1 MNLKN
6 EDCFS
11 EKAINLHISNPSIHY
26 DKRKETRENN
36 FGVNESIQC
45 SMNCLSEWNHRK
57 SYPVTDMTRINQQV
71 NFINSNYTTE
81 LLRIMNSSYQS
92 VKKIEDN
99 NNNNNNAEIKESFWS
114 SPEMKVLKLRLEE
127 HLNRIKG
134 VSSVTATVI
143 KPTVGGTS
151 TTDDTRVHNLKT
163 QESSPSINKS
173 PLLSVLKNEYFSTQS
188 HITNT
193 PDSPYLGV
201 YGCIRSDPSAF
212 RPVQSRQ
219 ISAEYKNLKPPTSS
233 NRVIESL
240 LNSSRSTNS
249 STPIQ
254 QSQQQQQLCTYSSQ
268 STISQSNAVHSKINN
283 MNKTSQNLSTPILTK
298 YEINRLEQ
306 LHYHQHLF
314 NPSIEHLNK
323 TTAQTNLSN
332 ISQTSGNNINNRDN
346 IDEKCIFSTSPTTII
361 SSTSTIY
368 QDKKLRKSHPSKKCQ
383 KCTCFNCQMARN
395 LKTNNNNNNK
405 NVFNGF
411 NIKKLNVENR
421 NSMHKVHI
429 CDICGKTYSK
439 TSHLKAHLRWHNDER
454 PFQCIYELCNKAFT
468 RSDELQRHLRTHTG
482 EKRFLCNICNKR
494 FMRSDHLSKHRKTH
508 EIHRSS
514 MLNTNI

>member
-1 MNLKN
+1 M
-6 EDCFS
+6 
-11 EKAINLHISNPSIHY
+11 
-26 DKRKETRENN
+26 
-36 FGVNESIQC
+36 ESP
-45 SMNCLSEWNHRK
+45 K
-57 SYPVTDMTRINQQV
+57 SYPATDGTRINQQV
-71 NFINSNYTTE
+71 NLNNSNYTTE
-81 LLRIMNSSYQS
+81 FLRIMNSSYQC

-99 NNNNNNAEIKESFWS
+99 NNNNVEIKESFWS

-127 HLNRIKG
+127 HLNRIQG
-134 VSSVTATVI
+134 VSSVTATMI
-143 KPTVGGTS
+143 KPTVGGT
-151 TTDDTRVHNLKT
+151 TTTTMDDTHVHNLKT
-163 QESSPSINKS
+163 EESNPSAINKS
-173 PLLSVLKNEYFSTQS
+173 PLLSVLKNEYFSTQPYT
-188 HITNT
+188 TNT
-193 PDSPYLGV
+193 PNSLYSGI
-201 YGCIRSDPSAF
+201 YGCIRSDTTSAF

-219 ISAEYKNLKPPTSS
+219 ISTEYKNLIPPTNMTTTSS
-233 NRVIESL
+233 NRIIESL
-240 LNSSRSTNS
+240 LNSRSINS

-254 QSQQQQQLCTYSSQ
+254 QQSQQLCTYSLQ
-268 STISQSNAVHSKINN
+268 STITQSNIVHPKISS
-283 MNKTSQNLSTPILTK
+283 MNKTCQNLSTSMLSK
-298 YEINRLEQ
+298 YEINNSEQ
-306 LHYHQHLF
+306 LHYQHLF
-314 NPSIEHLNK
+314 NSSIEHLNK
-323 TTAQTNLSN
+323 TVAQTNLSN
-332 ISQTSGNNINNRDN
+332 ISHTSGNNMNRDN

-368 QDKKLRKSHPSKKCQ
+368 QDKKLRKSHPNKKCQ
-383 KCTCFNCQMARN
+383 KCSCFNCQMARN
-395 LKTNNNNNNK
+395 LKTNNTNNNNNNK

-508 EIHRSS
+508 EIHTSS
-514 MLNTNI
+514 M